1 MPTACGFFAEV
12 TLAVACDS
20 TSFTAGPEL
29 GKDVQLVNAV
39 VDMMKKVAAALI
51 FTFYPLEP
59 VANMHEPAAL
69 ARPVAPT
76 NLKQVVL
83 ADELLRPRNILQMH
97 E

>member
-12 TLAVACDS
+12 TLAVACAS

-69 ARPVAPT
+69 ARPVA
-76 NLKQVVL
+76 
-83 ADELLRPRNILQMH
+83 RPN
-97 E
+97 